1 MPNYEQVIQ
10 TMYSGCRFRSRL
22 EARWAVLLDRLG
34 ADWEYEPEGFVLS
47 DGTYYLPDF
56 VVHNVKLFP
65 GDDVWIEVKG
75 EMTQKDA
82 DKVNMFAFPDGMLT
96 GLDMP
101 ERKIFVVGGIPHFN
115 SFWDLFEKIEKI
127 SESDPFSM
135 MYNLR
140 TVEGNDQPGLLA
152 ITREDGGIWFHGSCS
167 PEKISESLTAD
178 AYAAALQARFEHGE
192 TPRGIKNRTAW

>member
-1 MPNYEQVIQ
+1 MSNYEQVIQ

-47 DGTYYLPDF
+47 DETYYLPDF
-56 VVHNVKLFP
+56 LVHNVEGRAG
-65 GDDVWIEVKG
+65 GDDLWIEVKG
-75 EMTQKDA
+75 EMTRKDA

-96 GLDMP
+96 GLDKP
-101 ERKIFVVGGIPHFN
+101 DRKIFVVGGIPHFKD
-115 SFWDLFEKIEKI
+115 FWDLCQQIEEAK
-127 SESDPFSM
+127 ESDPFFKLYSLETVDGDNWGAM
-135 MYNLR
+135 PAITKSGKFCLHAAGNADEVDTDR
-140 TVEGNDQPGLLA
+140 TVN
-152 ITREDGGIWFHGSCS
+152 
-167 PEKISESLTAD
+167 